1 MRANLTPEEFR
12 AAGIYLN
19 GGRRRG
25 WRKHLAV
32 LLGTPE
38 ATIAA
43 WASRSPANARSIPG
57 STAVA
62 LRLLVAMLRQKE
74 LAEGNLLH
82 AAQVVTDQVLTLLQV
97 PEFVPPPREMARHR
111 PRPRRLSEQPP
122 TKPSPS
128 L

>member
-12 AAGIYLN
+12 AVGIYLN

-38 ATIAA
+38 PTIAA

-74 LAEGNLLH
+74 LAEGNLLR
-82 AAQVVTDQVLTLLQV
+82 AAQVLTEQVLALLQV
-97 PEFVPPPREMARHR
+97 PDFIPPPYETLR
-111 PRPRRLSEQPP
+111 PRPRRIREQPP
-122 TKPSPS
+122 PGPSPS